1 MQYLLD
7 TNICIF
13 FLRGMLNFDEIIRQ
27 KGLDNCFISELTVF
41 ELKYGAENSDN
52 PKRSHQAVDKFV
64 NGLTVIPIFG
74 VVNEYAETKVYLRK
88 SGTPLHDEFDLI
100 IGVTAL
106 VNELTLVTD
115 NTKDFRFIKNL
126 KLENWFDRK

>member
-13 FLRGMLNFDEIIRQ
+13 FLRGKLNLDGIIRK
-27 KGLDNCFISELTVF
+27 KGLENCFISEITVF

-52 PKRSHQAVDKFV
+52 PKRSHKAVDKFV
-64 NGLTVIPIFG
+64 RGLTIIPIFG
-74 VVNEYAETKVYLRK
+74 IVDQYALNKVYLRK
-88 SGTPLHDEFDLI
+88 KGTPLHDEFDLI

-106 VNELTLVTD
+106 ANEMTLVTD
-115 NTKDFRFIKNL
+115 NVKDFRHIKNL
-126 KLENWFDRK
+126 KLENWVERK